1 MNEEKIMIEAQ
12 ELVHKAYLCGYR
24 DSEGKKLE
32 AYEDVKQKL
41 IEQGRNEAW
50 EAARTI
56 IDFWFNVAD
65 CDPNNFAKLF
75 GIDAHLGD
83 DVFEKLFEQFS
94 ASEAIEKLRAY
105 EEQKKQEGDSK
116 IRVGDEVVNNNGDKG
131 IVLCYYH
138 ETDSYGN
145 YKKEWLVVYM
155 PNYDVPQTVTKKRF
169 KKTGKHYDVM
179 SILKKMK
186 EGE

>member
-12 ELVHKAYLCGYR
+12 ELVHKAYLCGYK

-50 EAARTI
+50 EAAKELVSM
-56 IDFWFNVAD
+56 DYKECNEV
-65 CDPNNFAKLF
+65 LS
-75 GIDAHLGD
+75 D
-83 DVFEKLFEQFS
+83 DVLAIETNEEIFVRCT
-94 ASEAIEKLRAY
+94 ASEAIEKIKAY
-105 EEQKKQEGDSK
+105 EEKKLANE
-116 IRVGDEVVNNNGDKG
+116 IRVGDEVVSNNGDKG